1 MKNDLYNSFEDND
14 LSIAEDLEVHC
25 ERGNRGIKAYLKH
38 NCDIDKKFNISGNNS
53 FLIDMYGMYNP
64 FNKKTEIT
72 YFVNTIEGWNE
83 KKYIPTEEENKVLS
97 ELIEQFVKKRYNN
110 PRLSC
115 QEYYVSAY
123 SEFYVADEEMQL
135 VFEKNGDEFQ
145 IRNENDDFILFKSKD
160 AVMEKYVGCKPEY
173 MYCSERECDAFEF
186 KEHGEKI
193 YFDGMICDVKVGYKN
208 PNDTNCVFCNSELDE
223 KYAGGIW
230 DLASTICNEIL
241 GDIENDYQEQ
251 IYNEIRSFIEKEK
264 YCPRC
269 GAMNKEFE
277 AYKNGSDEYAKME
290 DEELEM

>member
-72 YFVNTIEGWNE
+72 YFVNTLEGWNE

-123 SEFYVADEEMQL
+123 TEFYVADEDMRL

-145 IRNENDDFILFKSKD
+145 IRNENDDFILFKSED
-160 AVMEKYVGCKPEY
+160 ADMQKYVGYKPEY
-173 MYCSERECDAFEF
+173 IYCSERECDGFEF
-186 KEHGEKI
+186 KELGEKL
-193 YFDGMICDVKVGYKN
+193 YFDGTVCNEDDRYKN
-208 PNDTNCVFCNSELDE
+208 PNDEKCVFCNSELDE

-230 DLASTICNEIL
+230 DLASVICNEIV
-241 GDIENDYQEQ
+241 GDSELRYQEE

-277 AYKNGSDEYAKME
+277 ADKKCITAEAESE
-290 DEELEM
+290 DEEIEM